1 MTAVAPEVRRRSEL
15 RNDRVPEVRPSTTRP
30 TALLQ
35 APSSQ
40 RQITG
45 ALIFVVTSF
54 LALAWVAAG
63 QPGLP
68 DRFSNDHDTIA
79 AVLGGTFTE
88 ADDSFVLIADIYRV
102 LGLANSPAIAAVVG
116 VAAYLVAFVFA
127 LPGRF
132 AAAARWS
139 DWGVIVSC
147 IALAAIYHGAFT
159 KDLITI
165 GVIAVVL
172 LCRRTGVVS
181 ELLPLAAMLLYAE
194 VFRSY
199 WFLIAGVY
207 LVLRVVLRLRRGWI
221 STLAAIVAIYAVL
234 AIVFPL
240 VVGVELDHYRL
251 LVNEFRSQES
261 VNTIIERFV
270 EGDGPHVGFANSV
283 LIFASFII
291 PLPLVIKGGGLYLI
305 VSLLLVAVWASV
317 VLAIRAARRRVPA
330 GTWAFTPFQAR
341 LFALLLAVLV
351 VQSIFEPDYGSFLR
365 HLTPVLMIAVALL
378 LSLRH
383 RVTEEPAAE

>member
-1 MTAVAPEVRRRSEL
+1 MTTVAPEVHRRSEL
-15 RNDRVPEVRPSTTRP
+15 RDERAPTARPSASRP
-30 TALLQ
+30 TAIHVG
-35 APSSQ
+35 PSSQ

-45 ALIFVVTSF
+45 SLIFVVTSF

-68 DRFSNDHDTIA
+68 ERFSNDHDTIA
-79 AVLGGTFTE
+79 ATLRGTFTE
-88 ADDSFVLIADIYRV
+88 ADDSFVLIANIYRA

-116 VAAYLVAFVFA
+116 VVAYLVAFAFA

-132 AAAARWS
+132 TVAARWS
-139 DWGVIVSC
+139 DWGIIVSC

-172 LCRRTGVVS
+172 LCRSTGIVS

-207 LVLRVVLRLRRGWI
+207 LVLRVMLRLRRGWI
-221 STLAAIVAIYAVL
+221 STLIAILAIYGVL
-234 AIVFPL
+234 AVVFPL
-240 VVGVELDHYRL
+240 VVGVDLDHYRL
-251 LVNEFRSQES
+251 LVNEFRSPES

-270 EGDGPHVGFANSV
+270 EGEGAHIGFANSV

-291 PLPLVIKGGGLYLI
+291 PLPLVIKGGGLYL
-305 VSLLLVAVWASV
+305 VVALLLVVVWTSLI
-317 VLAIRAARRRVPA
+317 LAIRAARRRGPD

-341 LFALLLAVLV
+341 LLALLLAVLV

-383 RVTEEPAAE
+383 RVAEEPAAA